1 MRKVLKARKFY
12 RNFSIHIQR
21 IFQDDRA
28 ELSFGLFC
36 PGFKMSLGAI
46 AFLEI
51 ISWINM
57 NYSFN

>member
-1 MRKVLKARKFY
+1 MRKILKARKFC
-12 RNFSIHIQR
+12 RNVSIHILR

-36 PGFKMSLGAI
+36 PGFKKSLGAI
-46 AFLEI
+46 VFLEI
-51 ISWINM
+51 MSWINK